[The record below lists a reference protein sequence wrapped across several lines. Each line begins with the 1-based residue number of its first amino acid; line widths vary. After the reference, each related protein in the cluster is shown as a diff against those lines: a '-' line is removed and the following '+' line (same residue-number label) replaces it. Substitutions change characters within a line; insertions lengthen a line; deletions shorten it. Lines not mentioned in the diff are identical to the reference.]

1 MLFNSID
8 FLIFFPIV
16 ALGYFIIPA
25 KVKYLWLL
33 AASYYFYMSWNPK
46 YALLMLLSTVAT
58 WLSGLLIAAWK
69 NGREGEKY
77 LPPQKWCLIGC
88 ILLNLGILF
97 FFKYYHFAASNLEAF
112 FKIVGITLKAPAF
125 DVILPVGISFYTF
138 QALGYVFD
146 VYRGEIEA
154 EKNLLRYALFVSFFP
169 QLVAGPIERS
179 KNLMRQMHEVH
190 PFDYDRVKD
199 GLLLMGWGFFQK
211 LVIADRI
218 AIVVTKIFD
227 SYGDYTGFH
236 IVGATVLFA
245 FQIYCDFAGYSDIAI
260 GAARVMGFSL
270 MKNFKSPYLTTT
282 VSDFWRNWHISLTTW
297 FRDYIY
303 IPLGGNRHGRLKKY
317 RNLLITFGVS
327 GLWHG
332 ASWNYVAWGLLNGLY
347 QIAGDLT
354 RPYRQRLQQK
364 LGIRTSCGSWYF
376 LQGLAT
382 FVFVDFAWL
391 FFRANGFRTAL
402 KMIKHTITNP
412 LPPLLQMDGK
422 AFTDLVTLGLG
433 KPDFIVL
440 MVALAILF
448 FADYFK
454 RKVDL
459 KAVLAR
465 QNLWFRWLVYYALIF
480 SILIFGVYGP
490 EYNASQFIYF
500 QF

>member
-8 FLIFFPIV
+8 FLLFFPVV
-16 ALGYFIIPA
+16 ALGYFVIPA
-25 KVKYLWLL
+25 KAKHLWLL
-33 AASYYFYMSWNPK
+33 AASYFFYMSWNPK

-58 WLSGLLIAAWK
+58 WLSGLLITAWRK
-69 NGREGEKY
+69 QGEKGH
-77 LPPQKWCLIGC
+77 LHSPKWCLIAC

-97 FFKYYHFAASNLEAF
+97 FFKYYHFAASNLEAA
-112 FKIVGITLKAPAF
+112 FKIIGITLKAPAF

-154 EKNLLRYALFVSFFP
+154 ERNLLRYALFVSFFP

-190 PFDYDRVKD
+190 RFDYDRIKD

-218 AIVVTKIFD
+218 AIAVTKVFD
-227 SYGDYTGFH
+227 SYASYTGFH
-236 IVGATVLFA
+236 IAGAIVLFA

-260 GAARVMGFSL
+260 GAARVMGFNL
-270 MKNFKSPYLTTT
+270 MKNFKSPYLTRS

-303 IPLGGNRHGRLKKY
+303 IPLGGNRQGRLKKY

-332 ASWNYVAWGLLNGLY
+332 ASWNYVAWGLLNGFY
-347 QIAGDLT
+347 QIAGDFT
-354 RPYRQRLQQK
+354 RPYREKAYQR

-376 LQGLAT
+376 LQGLVT
-382 FVFVDFAWL
+382 FAFVDFSWL
-391 FFRANGFRTAL
+391 FFRANGFRAAFG
-402 KMIKHTITNP
+402 MMKHGLANP
-412 LPPLLQMDGK
+412 LPALASMNSE
-422 AFTDLVTLGLG
+422 AFFDLVTLGLG
-433 KPDFIVL
+433 KADFIVL
-440 MVALAILF
+440 MVALVILF
-448 FADYFK
+448 LADYFK
-454 RKVDL
+454 SRVDL
-459 KAVLAR
+459 KAILAR
-465 QNLWFRWLVYYALIF
+465 QNLWFRWMVYYALIF
-480 SILIFGVYGP
+480 SILIFGIYGP